1 VGIHIMVSGKTD
13 TLEQFISK
21 KMQEHQKA
29 QPTKK
34 EEPKTAIE
42 HLKDWN
48 GAKGGKIGGKGFLN
62 G

>member
-1 VGIHIMVSGKTD
+1 MVSGKTD
-13 TLEQFISK
+13 KLEQFISK

-29 QPTKK
+29 QPAKK
-34 EEPKTAIE
+34 EEPKTAVE
-42 HLKDWN
+42 HLKEWN